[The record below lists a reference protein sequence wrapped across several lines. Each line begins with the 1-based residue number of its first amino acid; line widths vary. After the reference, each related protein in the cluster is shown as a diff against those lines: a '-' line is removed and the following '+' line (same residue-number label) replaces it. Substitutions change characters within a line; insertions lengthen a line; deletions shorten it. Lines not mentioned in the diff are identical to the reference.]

1 MEQASPAVYGLSS
14 ASGFLAGAR
23 KFFSDVFRSYTS
35 GNKPLTCDDGYF
47 GIAFNE
53 YDVREWMNTGYTG
66 SDPGRKCMPDLV
78 ESYRGFVR
86 VSTAGSDDS
95 NETDS
100 EDKED

>member
-1 MEQASPAVYGLSS
+1 MS
-14 ASGFLAGAR
+14 AR
-23 KFFSDVFRSYTS
+23 KFFSDVFCSYTS